1 MTERTERIGFI
12 GLGLMGKPMSH
23 HLLRAGYSLTVYN
36 RSRPAIDELVKAG
49 ASAATSPRMVAEN
62 SDIVITMLPDGPDV
76 EAVVLGPD
84 GVLSGAHEGL
94 LIIDMST
101 ISPLTTTRI
110 ANEAEKRSVYLL
122 NAPVSGGD
130 AGAKAAT
137 LSIMVGGR
145 EEDFQRAHPI
155 FSVLGKTITY
165 CGPSG
170 SGEIVKACNQVLVA
184 LIIEAISEALV
195 LGTKAG
201 VQPDVIVK
209 VLSGGL
215 AQNRFLD
222 LRGQTMLQHNFE
234 PGGKA
239 IYHLKDLKIV
249 TQLAQQYGVV
259 LPMGT
264 LVQQLFTSLV
274 ANGGGNLDH
283 SALLTVIE
291 SLSNFSLVQARGRA
305 EARPYSASD

>member
-23 HLLRAGYSLTVYN
+23 HLLRAGYPLTIYN
-36 RSRPAIDELVKAG
+36 RSRPAIDELVNAG
-49 ASAATSPRMVAEN
+49 ASAAASPRVVAEN

-110 ANEAEKRSVYLL
+110 AAEAEKRGVFLL
-122 NAPVSGGD
+122 DAPVSGGD
-130 AGAKAAT
+130 AGAKAAA

-165 CGPSG
+165 CGPGG
-170 SGEIVKACNQVLVA
+170 SGEVVKACNQVLVA

-195 LGTKAG
+195 LGAKAG

-222 LRGQTMLQHNFE
+222 LRGQTMLQHHFE

-239 IYHLKDLKIV
+239 AFHLKDLKIA
-249 TQLAQQYGVV
+249 TQIAQQYGVV
-259 LPMGT
+259 LPVGT
-264 LVQQLFTSLV
+264 LVQQLFASLV

-291 SLSNFSLVQARGRA
+291 ALSNFSLVQDH
-305 EARPYSASD
+305 PSFN